1 MKLICSSIV
10 VTSLFLSMMAFMLHV
25 GNKIVM
31 TYEPLIEASKELKF
45 EATQAHLWFE
55 EIVSGDNNENIELVW
70 EHLELAD
77 WYAQAMLEGGLKDD
91 YIIVALTDD
100 VLRKQIL
107 RVRHNLT
114 RFRHIAEHRY
124 QMQVDSGVGTALDQ
138 EFDQVFKLFIFDS
151 IRVERSLH
159 NLIQEELA
167 EFRKT
172 GLVLIVTS
180 ALLAFILTII
190 LIKNRRRLNKHLEKI
205 QQSKIIIEEKN
216 KELET
221 LAHYDYLTRLPNR
234 ALFADMLR
242 TAIAVV
248 QRSEQ
253 WLVLFFIDL
262 DRFKSVNDSLGH
274 HVGDQLLNRVAERL
288 TGLVRAE
295 DIVARFSGDEFTI
308 LLAPEN
314 DQQLAIESASH
325 VAKKIQSKLS
335 ENFQLNEVDFCIS
348 ASIGIALYP
357 KDGDSA
363 ESLLKNADRSMYDVK
378 QMGKNNFRFFSKE
391 LEQSAQRRLQLE
403 SELRIAIKN
412 DELELYYQ
420 PQWSF
425 NNAQLFGLEALVRW
439 NHPQKGMVYPNEFI
453 SIAETCG
460 LIHQLDMWVLE
471 TACQQLKQWEAD
483 QVSPMQISVN
493 LSAIQFAEPN
503 LVRDIAGVL
512 AEYQVDPK
520 KLELEII
527 ESILMEDAEHTMDA
541 LDALHK
547 LGLRIAVD
555 DFGTGYSSMAYLSK
569 FSVDTLK
576 IDRTFV
582 KEIDKGMAAKVI
594 IESIIQMA
602 SKLGLAIVAEGIETA
617 EQNRFLAYH
626 GCTFAQGYFYN
637 KPMSVKEINM
647 LLRDTTL
654 IDLVKQEKIVHLFPG
669 RE

>member
-1 MKLICSSIV
+1 M
-10 VTSLFLSMMAFMLHV
+10 
-25 GNKIVM
+25 
-31 TYEPLIEASKELKF
+31 
-45 EATQAHLWFE
+45 
-55 EIVSGDNNENIELVW
+55 
-70 EHLELAD
+70 
-77 WYAQAMLEGGLKDD
+77 
-91 YIIVALTDD
+91 
-100 VLRKQIL
+100 
-107 RVRHNLT
+107 
-114 RFRHIAEHRY
+114 
-124 QMQVDSGVGTALDQ
+124 
-138 EFDQVFKLFIFDS
+138 
-151 IRVERSLH
+151 
-159 NLIQEELA
+159 
-167 EFRKT
+167 
-172 GLVLIVTS
+172 
-180 ALLAFILTII
+180 
-190 LIKNRRRLNKHLEKI
+190 
-205 QQSKIIIEEKN
+205 
-216 KELET
+216 
-221 LAHYDYLTRLPNR
+221 
-234 ALFADMLR
+234 
-242 TAIAVV
+242 
-248 QRSEQ
+248 
-253 WLVLFFIDL
+253 
-262 DRFKSVNDSLGH
+262 
-274 HVGDQLLNRVAERL
+274 
-288 TGLVRAE
+288 RAE
-295 DIVARFSGDEFTI
+295 DNVARFSGDEFTI

-335 ENFQLNEVDFCIS
+335 ENFQLDEVDFCIS

-357 KDGDSA
+357 KDGDCA

-378 QMGKNNFRFFSKE
+378 QMGKNNFRFFSEE
-391 LEQSAQRRLQLE
+391 LERSAQRRLQLE

-420 PQWSF
+420 PQWVF
-425 NNAQLFGLEALVRW
+425 KTGQLFGLEALVRW
-439 NHPQKGMVYPNEFI
+439 NHPQKGMIFPNEFI

-471 TACQQLKQWEAD
+471 AACQQLRQWEAG
-483 QVSPMQISVN
+483 QVSPRQISVN

-541 LDALHK
+541 LAALKK

-602 SKLGLAIVAEGIETA
+602 SKLNLDIVAEGIETA

-626 GCTFAQGYFYN
+626 GCTYAQGYFYN
-637 KPMSVKEINM
+637 KPMPVKEINV
-647 LLRDTTL
+647 LLRDATS

>member
-107 RVRHNLT
+107 RVRYNLT

-124 QMQVDSGVGTALDQ
+124 QMQVDSGVGTVLDQ
-138 EFDQVFKLFIFDS
+138 EFDQVFKLFILDS
-151 IRVERSLH
+151 NRVERSLH

-242 TAIAVV
+242 TAIAVA

>member
-1 MKLICSSIV
+1 MKRISLSIL
-10 VTSLFLSMMAFMLHV
+10 VTTLFLSMMAFMLYT
-25 GNKIVM
+25 GNKIIT

-55 EIVSGDNNENIELVW
+55 EIVSGDNNEKIEVVW
-70 EHLELAD
+70 QHLDLAD
-77 WYAQAMLEGGLKDD
+77 WYAQAMLEGGIKDD
-91 YIIVALTDD
+91 YIIAALTDD
-100 VLRKQIL
+100 TLRKQIL
-107 RVRHNLT
+107 RVRQNLAKS
-114 RFRHIAEHRY
+114 RRIAVRRY
-124 QMQVDSGVGTALDQ
+124 RVQVDSGVGTVLDQ
-138 EFDQVFKLFIFDS
+138 EFDQVFKLFILDS
-151 IRVERSLH
+151 NRVERSLH
-159 NLIQEELA
+159 NLIQDELA

-172 GLVLIVTS
+172 GLALIVTS
-180 ALLAFILTII
+180 ALLALILTII
-190 LIKNRRRLNKHLEKI
+190 LIKNRRRLDKHLEKI
-205 QQSKIIIEEKN
+205 QQGKIIIEEKN

-221 LAHYDYLTRLPNR
+221 MAHYDFLTRLPNR
-234 ALFADMLR
+234 ALFVDMLR
-242 TAIAVV
+242 TAIAVA
-248 QRSEQ
+248 QRGDQ

-295 DIVARFSGDEFTI
+295 DNVARFSGDEFTI

-335 ENFQLNEVDFCIS
+335 ENFQLDEVDFCIS

-363 ESLLKNADRSMYDVK
+363 ESLLKNADRSMYNVK
-378 QMGKNNFRFFSKE
+378 QMGKNNFRFFSEE
-391 LEQSAQRRLQLE
+391 LEQSARRRLQLE

-471 TACQQLKQWEAD
+471 TACQQLRQWEAD
-483 QVSPMQISVN
+483 QVSPRQISIN

-576 IDRTFV
+576 IDRSFV

-647 LLRDTTL
+647 LLRDTTP

-669 RE
+669 RK

>member
-107 RVRHNLT
+107 RVRYNLT

-124 QMQVDSGVGTALDQ
+124 QMQVDSGVGTVLDQ
-138 EFDQVFKLFIFDS
+138 EFDQVFKLFILDS
-151 IRVERSLH
+151 NRVERSLH

>member
-124 QMQVDSGVGTALDQ
+124 QLQVDSGVGTALDQ